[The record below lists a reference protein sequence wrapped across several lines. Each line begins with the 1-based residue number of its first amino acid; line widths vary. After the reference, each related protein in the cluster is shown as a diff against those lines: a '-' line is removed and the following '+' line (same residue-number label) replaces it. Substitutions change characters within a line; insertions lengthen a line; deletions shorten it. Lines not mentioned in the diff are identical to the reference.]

1 MVFNLLRKISQIF
14 KGLNCQ
20 NIGSPF
26 RICYSLEERT
36 NVRSLKRKN
45 LEKTFISKKI
55 YEFVGA
61 VGGEEKEKSKINM
74 TGGICSPS

>member
-1 MVFNLLRKISQIF
+1 MCLF
-14 KGLNCQ
+14 
-20 NIGSPF
+20 
-26 RICYSLEERT
+26 LEVRT

-45 LEKTFISKKI
+45 LEKTFISKKF

-74 TGGICSPS
+74 TGGIYSPS